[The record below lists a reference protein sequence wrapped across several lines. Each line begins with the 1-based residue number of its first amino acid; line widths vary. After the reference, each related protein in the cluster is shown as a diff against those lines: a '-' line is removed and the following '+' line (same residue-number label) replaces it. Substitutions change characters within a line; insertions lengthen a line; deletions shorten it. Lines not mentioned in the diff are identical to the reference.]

1 MESHDPNQV
10 YPDTIIYT
18 DKEIVSC
25 DNDHPRVYYTVP
37 KTGFVVCGYC
47 DIKYVNKKNIKSE
60 MIKDLLK
67 E

>member
-25 DNDHPRVYYTVP
+25 DNDHPRVY
-37 KTGFVVCGYC
+37 
-47 DIKYVNKKNIKSE
+47 
-60 MIKDLLK
+60 
-67 E
+67 